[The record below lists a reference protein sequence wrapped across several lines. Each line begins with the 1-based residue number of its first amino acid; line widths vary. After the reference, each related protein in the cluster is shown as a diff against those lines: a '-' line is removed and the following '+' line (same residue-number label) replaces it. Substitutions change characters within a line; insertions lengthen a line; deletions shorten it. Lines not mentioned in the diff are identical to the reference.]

1 MIEVLDKQ
9 IETSRLMLKMEVL
22 GFIDELID
30 DIQSEKQV
38 NIVAKLIELE
48 SKINALD
55 KEMDRVRGSFYDL
68 TDNHNLYIYEAW
80 KIGKALISKYN
91 LTEKEI
97 NDLQTLGLR
106 DPFEDY
112 DNQFDGPPIQYNF

>member
-1 MIEVLDKQ
+1 MIEVLDKK

-22 GFIDELID
+22 GFIDKLID
-30 DIQSEKQV
+30 DIQSNKQV

-48 SKINALD
+48 TKISALD

-68 TDNHNLYIYEAW
+68 TDNHNMYIYEAW
-80 KIGKALISKYN
+80 KIGKTLISKYN